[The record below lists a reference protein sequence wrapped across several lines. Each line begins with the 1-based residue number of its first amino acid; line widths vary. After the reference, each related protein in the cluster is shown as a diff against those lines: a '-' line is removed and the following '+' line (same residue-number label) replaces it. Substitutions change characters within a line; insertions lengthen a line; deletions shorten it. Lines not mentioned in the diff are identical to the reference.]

1 MRALWKVDHVT
12 VSCAA
17 HVQPSCA
24 PALNCLCCGFSRSR
38 RGRGTGDHATTT
50 RVASAKQWEFVPP
63 VGQEWIGEKT
73 SMDLGDL
80 REEIRQL
87 EAEIAPLQARL
98 ELRRI
103 QEKLLVEHQESKTGG
118 NELRIFQP
126 DACAFDCGCC
136 SSQAQ
141 RAGKKNSGDATPS
154 ASA

>member
-1 MRALWKVDHVT
+1 
-12 VSCAA
+12 
-17 HVQPSCA
+17 
-24 PALNCLCCGFSRSR
+24 
-38 RGRGTGDHATTT
+38 
-50 RVASAKQWEFVPP
+50 
-63 VGQEWIGEKT
+63 
-73 SMDLGDL
+73 MDLGDL